1 MTTCLHRIQVLRFV
15 AAAMVLAGHAQHQ
28 VQDAAG
34 IDLSTYR
41 RLGSA
46 AFYASGVDVF
56 FVLSGFIMFAISR
69 ADFGRPGAP
78 VDFFA
83 RRLARI
89 VPPYWFFTTA
99 MIFAV
104 LLFPGQVSHPQ
115 LDANDVL
122 SSYLFIPT
130 RNAWGELYPVLV
142 LGWTLNFEMLFYTV
156 FAIGLRWPLARG
168 LAFIVCVVG
177 ALGIAG
183 VLIEPQAAPLAFW
196 CNPIVFEFLFG
207 MLLAQMRASG
217 WRCSPAWGAAILA
230 TGVVALWLGSARS
243 GASALWPP
251 RALWMG
257 LPALL
262 ICAAAALTREP
273 ASVGRIGR
281 ALASAGDASYVLYL
295 SHPFTLAAFS
305 LLSRHAGMRDPWV
318 FIGVAC
324 VLCVFVSVL
333 MHRWIEKPLV
343 ETLNRWIRHNRRT
356 TGRPLA
362 PIVAETK
369 GRT

>member
-1 MTTCLHRIQVLRFV
+1 MATCLHRIQVLRFV
-15 AAAMVLAGHAQHQ
+15 AASMVLIGHAQHQ
-28 VQDAAG
+28 LQEAAG
-34 IDLSTYR
+34 IDLAGYR

-69 ADFGRPGAP
+69 TDFGRPGAP
-78 VDFFA
+78 ADFFA

-99 MIFAV
+99 MIFAT
-104 LLFPGQVSHPQ
+104 LLLPGHVSHPQ
-115 LDANDVL
+115 LAADDVL

-130 RNAWGELYPVLV
+130 RNAWGELQPVLM

-156 FAIGLRWPLARG
+156 FAIGLRWPQARG
-168 LAFIVCVVG
+168 LAFIVFVVG

-183 VLIEPQAAPLAFW
+183 VLIEPQAAPFAFW

-207 MLLAQMRASG
+207 MLLAKLHASG
-217 WRCSPAWGAAILA
+217 WRCSPVWGAAILA
-230 TGVVALWLGSARS
+230 AGIVALYFGSARS

-281 ALASAGDASYVLYL
+281 ALASAGDASYLLYL

-305 LLSRHAGMRDPWV
+305 LLSRHVGVNDPWL
-318 FIGVAC
+318 FIGAACLLC
-324 VLCVFVSVL
+324 VLVSVL
-333 MHRWIEKPLV
+333 MHRLVEKPLV
-343 ETLNRWIRHNRRT
+343 EALNTWIRHHRR
-356 TGRPLA
+356 RPAPQLA
-362 PIVAETK
+362 AIVAQTK